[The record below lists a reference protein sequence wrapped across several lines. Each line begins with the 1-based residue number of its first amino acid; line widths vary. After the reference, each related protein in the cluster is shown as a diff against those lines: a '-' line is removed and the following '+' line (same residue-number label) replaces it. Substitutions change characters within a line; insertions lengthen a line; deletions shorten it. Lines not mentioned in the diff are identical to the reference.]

1 LNVKP
6 TINYWF
12 NKEILCNRKFYF
24 SSKSGDDLT
33 AEGLRDILAGFSL
46 GQGKSIVE
54 TSLITKIDK
63 DKNSNK
69 LTIYLELSDN
79 YQKARALI
87 KNYLKT
93 KDLEDIVDIR
103 LAPRAQE
110 TSVPK
115 DTKRNLEKVKRII
128 GVSSCKG
135 GVGKSTIATN
145 LAFTLSHYLGKK
157 VGIFDADIY
166 GPSLPTLLK
175 KKDAY

>member
-1 LNVKP
+1 V
-6 TINYWF
+6 
-12 NKEILCNRKFYF
+12 
-24 SSKSGDDLT
+24 
-33 AEGLRDILAGFSL
+33 
-46 GQGKSIVE
+46 
-54 TSLITKIDK
+54 K

-145 LAFTLSHYLGKK
+145 LAFTLSHYLDKK